1 MNQSIDFQTVM
12 QAVIRVI
19 GAVLISAGAYLG
31 YLSFEKARMTLD
43 NPNTLA
49 VWLEL
54 EKKFPAPAENSVQV
68 PAKNTAAD
76 PDKALLRMYYEV
88 KSYIILFLSY
98 IYLWILVR
106 ISASFIQ
113 SGIQILLHEPK
124 PRNKK
129 DENT

>member
-1 MNQSIDFQTVM
+1 MNQQIDFHAAA
-12 QAVIRVI
+12 QAFIRLI
-19 GAVLISAGAYLG
+19 GALLISAGAYLG

-88 KSYIILFLSY
+88 KSYIILFLSF
-98 IYLWILVR
+98 IYLWILVK
-106 ISASFIQ
+106 ISGTFIQ
-113 SGIQILLHEPK
+113 SGIQILLHEFK
-124 PRNKK
+124 SRGKK
-129 DENT
+129 DENS